1 MKGLTKRQ
9 QEILDFLQNHFAA
22 EGYWPSIREIQR
34 HFKFKSTNSVMGHL
48 KALEQKKY
56 INRTSGQ
63 ARAFKLADSVARPTL
78 VTNNTLSIPIFGA
91 IAAGYPDRVESG
103 GEIGTIQID
112 ASISGLSSHETPRFA
127 LKVRGESMIDSGI
140 YDGDIVIIED
150 SEPYHNDI
158 VAALIDGESTLK
170 RFISI
175 SGEPPYLKA
184 ENPAYPDLM
193 PAEHLEIQGVARS
206 VIRSL

>member
-9 QEILDFLQNHFAA
+9 QEILNFLQKHLNDF
-22 EGYWPSIREIQR
+22 GYWPSIREIQKQ
-34 HFKFKSTNSVMGHL
+34 FKFKSTNSVMGHL
-48 KALEQKKY
+48 KALEQKNC

-63 ARAFKLADSVARPTL
+63 ARAFRLSTHPSPQSQPQ
-78 VTNNTLSIPIFGA
+78 NNTLSIPIYGS
-91 IAAGYPDRVESG
+91 IAAGYPDRVESS

-112 ASISGLSSHETPRFA
+112 ASISGLSNHESPRFA
-127 LKVRGESMIDSGI
+127 LRVRGESMIDAGI
-140 YDGDIVIIED
+140 FEGDIVIIEA
-150 SEPYHNDI
+150 SQPYHNNI

-170 RFISI
+170 RFISRE
-175 SGEPPYLKA
+175 GEPPYLKA

-193 PAEHLEIQGVARS
+193 PAEHLEIQGIARS